1 MSDLIP
7 IETIDSF
14 IEANLPFVA
23 MGHIGLVL
31 ILVIILFSLNKRES
45 DQEPRKR
52 DEENFSYDTG
62 KEIMFRPAARGPKPY
77 QEGQDAPPP
86 AKTDKPDPNK
96 PIVMEDSAG
105 PESGPDDT
113 ETSTSSEENAPDA
126 ESAEEETPLEPLSD
140 PDQKRLD
147 KINEVLSQQTEHAI
161 IAINR
166 EEQILDLNGKA
177 TELTQYAREDLEG
190 KKIDE
195 IIFLEAAEPGSDSAG
210 QQVAKAERKDG
221 SLFPVSVELEM
232 ADREFGIIT
241 VTLYPNIDEGA
252 VVPEAAEESTEETI
266 PETIGESQEEQEV
279 VEETSSET
287 EESSEEQEDKI
298 VLPDAEEAET
308 EEVIGGVAEPET
320 DEQQAIEEEKEESA
334 AEDKPETEEEPVPE
348 SIPEPAPAK
357 QEPAGPRTLM
367 PPPPPPPKG
376 GQAKPLAPLPR
387 NPLPLTKIGNSPLS
401 RQPKAIDNKTLEL
414 FTPQLSQP
422 LQSILQLAEMI
433 SADEHAG
440 PQLKKYAIAIQAKS
454 NRLMSQIEEMS
465 LLANV
470 QKGLI
475 EVTDKPF
482 NLSRMVTG
490 LVDLATSVMSDQK
503 QKIRCE
509 CEDQD
514 LIIVSDEDH
523 FEKILSNLINV
534 ALYAASD
541 QEVSINLSSN
551 VIEEGKEA
559 EKTISYEGRDLQIG
573 SNRRILIRA
582 DFPSDAKANHLFD
595 IAVNRGHDNAIV
607 HNVQNN
613 SALKNHISSLRLV
626 KELTRV
632 VGGKIGFAA
641 EGDEKGTIEISLEI
655 PCAQVGSYPA

>member
-31 ILVIILFSLNKRES
+31 ILVIVLFTLHKGES
-45 DQEPRKR
+45 DQEPQKH
-52 DEENFSYDTG
+52 DEDNFSYDTN
-62 KEIMFRPAARGPKPY
+62 KEIMFKRAASSSTPD

-86 AKTDKPDPNK
+86 KKVDVPDPDK
-96 PIVMEDSAG
+96 PIVMEEETE
-105 PESGPDDT
+105 PEAESDDT
-113 ETSTSSEENAPDA
+113 EPAAQDNAPDTENA
-126 ESAEEETPLEPLSD
+126 EKETSSEPLSD
-140 PDQKRLD
+140 PEQKRLD
-147 KINEVLSQQTEHAI
+147 KIKEVLSQQSELAI
-161 IAINR
+161 VAINR

-177 TELTQYAREDLEG
+177 AELTQYTREDLEG

-195 IIFLEAAEPGSDSAG
+195 IIFLEASESGSDSGG

-241 VTLYPNIDEGA
+241 VTLYPNINEGA
-252 VVPEAAEESTEETI
+252 VIPEAAKDDAEETAPEIIGEVREEQDVEEGTSVPETEE
-266 PETIGESQEEQEV
+266 PKEAS
-279 VEETSSET
+279 EETEDKIVQPDADEAETETEEIIGAVAESET
-287 EESSEEQEDKI
+287 EE
-298 VLPDAEEAET
+298 
-308 EEVIGGVAEPET
+308 
-320 DEQQAIEEEKEESA
+320 QQTTEEEKEEA
-334 AEDKPETEEEPVPE
+334 VVEDKTETEEEPVPK

-357 QEPAGPRTLM
+357 PESAAPHTLM

-376 GQAKPLAPLPR
+376 GPAKPLAPLPR

-414 FTPQLSQP
+414 FSPQLSQP

-433 SADEHAG
+433 SADETAG

-454 NRLMSQIEEMS
+454 NRMMSQIEEMS

-475 EVTDKPF
+475 KVTDKPF

-503 QKIRCE
+503 QKIHCE

-514 LIIVSDEDH
+514 LII
-523 FEKILSNLINV
+523 
-534 ALYAASD
+534 
-541 QEVSINLSSN
+541 
-551 VIEEGKEA
+551 
-559 EKTISYEGRDLQIG
+559 
-573 SNRRILIRA
+573 
-582 DFPSDAKANHLFD
+582 
-595 IAVNRGHDNAIV
+595 
-607 HNVQNN
+607 
-613 SALKNHISSLRLV
+613 
-626 KELTRV
+626 
-632 VGGKIGFAA
+632 
-641 EGDEKGTIEISLEI
+641 
-655 PCAQVGSYPA
+655 